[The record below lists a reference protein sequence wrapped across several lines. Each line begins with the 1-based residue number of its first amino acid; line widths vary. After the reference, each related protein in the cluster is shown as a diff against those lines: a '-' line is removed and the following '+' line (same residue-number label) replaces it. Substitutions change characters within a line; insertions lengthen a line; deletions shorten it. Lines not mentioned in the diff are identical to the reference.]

1 MKLIY
6 FAWVRDHTG
15 CAEEEV
21 LLSPE
26 INTVGALVQHLAQ
39 RSDGYARAFE
49 NLSVVRVAVNQEFAT
64 LDTAL
69 DGAEEVAF
77 FPPVT
82 GG

>member
-15 CAEEEV
+15 CAEEEIT
-21 LLSPE
+21 LPPE
-26 INTVGALVQHLAQ
+26 IDTVGALVQHLAK
-39 RSDGYARAFE
+39 RSAGYARAFE
-49 NLSVVRVAVNQEFAT
+49 NLSVVRAAVNQEFAT
-64 LDTAL
+64 LETSL
-69 DGAEEVAF
+69 DGAREVAF